1 MRQEREKDGNQ
12 GIRLSGFP
20 TIRKSRKALTLLF
33 AGTAVIVLLA
43 VLVVVGGAALI
54 LFNAGALSPED
65 LPRESGNRVIV
76 LMLVVSLVVGIGFSY
91 LLGWIFTKPLN
102 IIINN
107 MNRLATGD
115 FKARIRFDS
124 VFDRHPTVAE
134 LSRSFNTMAEELEN
148 TEMLRSDFVNNFS
161 HEFKTPIV
169 SIAGFAKLLKSADL
183 SDDERAE
190 YINIIEEESHRLSDM
205 ANNVLNLTK
214 IENQN
219 ILSGLSTFN
228 LSEQIRT
235 CFLIL
240 ENKWANRDLDFSLD
254 FDEYDVTA
262 NEEMLKQVWLNL
274 IDNALK
280 FTPDGGR
287 IVVTIARSRSITVSV
302 FNSGSRVASEN
313 VERIFRKF
321 YQEDSSHATRGN
333 GVGLSLVKAIVELHG
348 GSVVCLSDETGTTFT
363 VTLPP
368 RRLFP
373 SPTRERAEA
382 ETKETE

>member
-1 MRQEREKDGNQ
+1 MNQNRQKDGKQ
-12 GIRLSGFP
+12 GFRLPGFP

-33 AGTAVIVLLA
+33 AGTASIVLLA
-43 VLVVVGGAALI
+43 VLIVVGGAALI
-54 LFNAGALSPED
+54 LFNAGVLSPGD

-76 LMLVVSLVVGIGFSY
+76 LILTVSLFVGIAVSY
-91 LLGWIFTKPLN
+91 LLGMIFTKPLN

-169 SIAGFAKLLKSADL
+169 SIAGFAKLLKSGDL
-183 SDDERAE
+183 SDDEREE
-190 YINIIEEESHRLSDM
+190 YINIIEEESLRLSDM

-214 IENQN
+214 IENQT
-219 ILSGLSTFN
+219 ILSGLSKFN

-240 ENKWANRDLDFSLD
+240 ESKWANRDLDFSLD

-262 NEEMLKQVWLNL
+262 NEEMLKQVWINL

-280 FTPDGGR
+280 FTPEGGR
-287 IVVTIARSRSITVSV
+287 ISVSIERTYRLTVSI
-302 FNSGSRVASEN
+302 FNSGSFVPEANR
-313 VERIFRKF
+313 ERIFRKF
-321 YQEDSSHATRGN
+321 YHGDPSHATKGN
-333 GVGLSLVKAIVELHG
+333 GVGLSLVRAIVELHG
-348 GSVVCLSDETGTTFT
+348 GRVVCASDENGTTFT
-363 VTLPP
+363 VSLPL
-368 RRLFP
+368 R
-373 SPTRERAEA
+373 
-382 ETKETE
+382 

>member
-1 MRQEREKDGNQ
+1 MKGTDQKGGKQ
-12 GIRLSGFP
+12 GFRIPGFP

-43 VLVVVGGAALI
+43 VLVVVGGAAFI
-54 LFNAGALSPED
+54 LFNAGVLSPED
-65 LPRESGNRVIV
+65 LPRESGNRIIV
-76 LMLVVSLVVGIGFSY
+76 LSLVISLVVGIGFSY

-134 LSRSFNTMAEELEN
+134 LSRAFNTMAEELEN

-169 SIAGFAKLLKSADL
+169 SIAGFAKLLKSGDL

-190 YINIIEEESHRLSDM
+190 YINIIEEESLRLSDM

-214 IENQN
+214 IENQT

-262 NEEMLKQVWLNL
+262 NEEMLKQVWINL

-280 FTPDGGR
+280 FTPEGGR
-287 IVVTIARSRSITVSV
+287 IAVSIERTWRLTVSI
-302 FNSGSRVASEN
+302 FNSGSFVLEEN
-313 VERIFRKF
+313 RERIFRKF
-321 YQEDSSHATRGN
+321 YQEDSSHSTHGN

-348 GSVVCLSDETGTTFT
+348 GRVVCTSDEEGTTFT
-363 VTLPP
+363 VTLPL
-368 RRLFP
+368 R
-373 SPTRERAEA
+373 
-382 ETKETE
+382 K

>member
-1 MRQEREKDGNQ
+1 MRDEREKDGKQ
-12 GIRLSGFP
+12 GFRLPGFP

-43 VLVVVGGAALI
+43 VLIVVGGAALT
-54 LFNAGALSPED
+54 LFNAGVLDPADIE
-65 LPRESGNRVIV
+65 RGSGNRIIILCLVI
-76 LMLVVSLVVGIGFSY
+76 SLAVGIGFSY
-91 LLGWIFTKPLN
+91 FLGWIFTKPLN

-134 LSRSFNTMAEELEN
+134 LSRAFNTMAEELEN

-169 SIAGFAKLLKSADL
+169 SIAGFAKLLKSGDL
-183 SDDERAE
+183 SDEEREE
-190 YINIIEEESHRLSDM
+190 YINIIEEESLRLSDM

-214 IENQN
+214 IENQT
-219 ILSGLSTFN
+219 ILSGLTTFN

-262 NEEMLKQVWLNL
+262 NEEMLKQVWVNL

-280 FTPDGGR
+280 FTPEGGR
-287 IVVTIARSRSITVSV
+287 IAVRIERTREITVEV
-302 FNSGSRVASEN
+302 FNSGSFVAEEN
-313 VERIFRKF
+313 RERIFRKF
-321 YQEDSSHATRGN
+321 YQEDPSHSTRGN
-333 GVGLSLVKAIVELHG
+333 GVGLSLVRAIVELHG
-348 GSVVCLSDETGTTFT
+348 GKVSCSSDGEGTTFT
-363 VTLPP
+363 VRLPV
-368 RRLFP
+368 R
-373 SPTRERAEA
+373 
-382 ETKETE
+382 K

>member
-1 MRQEREKDGNQ
+1 MRNEKEKGERQ
-12 GIRLSGFP
+12 GFHLPGLP

-43 VLVVVGGAALI
+43 VLIVVGGAALI
-54 LFNAGALSPED
+54 LFNAGVLSPED

-76 LMLVVSLVVGIGFSY
+76 LMLVVSLFVGIGFSY
-91 LLGWIFTKPLN
+91 FLGWIFTRPLN

-134 LSRSFNTMAEELEN
+134 LSRAFNTMAEELEN

-169 SIAGFAKLLKSADL
+169 SIAGFAKLLKSGDL
-183 SDDERAE
+183 SDDEREE
-190 YINIIEEESHRLSDM
+190 YINIIEEESLRLSDM
-205 ANNVLNLTK
+205 ANNVLSLTK
-214 IENQN
+214 IENQR
-219 ILSGLSTFN
+219 ILSGLATFN

-235 CFLIL
+235 CFVIL
-240 ENKWANRDLDFSLD
+240 ESKWSGRDLDFSLD

-280 FTPDGGR
+280 FTPEGGR
-287 IVVTIARSRSITVSV
+287 IAVTIKRDRALAVSV
-302 FNSGSRVASEN
+302 FNSGSFIPEENRERV
-313 VERIFRKF
+313 FRKF
-321 YQEDSSHATRGN
+321 YQGDPSHSTRGN
-333 GVGLSLVKAIVELHG
+333 GVGLSLVRAIVELHG
-348 GSVVCLSDETGTTFT
+348 GTVVCSSDGEGTTFT
-363 VTLPP
+363 VTLPLRP
-368 RRLFP
+368 AA
-373 SPTRERAEA
+373 REE
-382 ETKETE
+382 

>member
-1 MRQEREKDGNQ
+1 MKDEKKKGKQ
-12 GIRLSGFP
+12 GFHLPSFP
-20 TIRKSRKALTLLF
+20 MIRKSRKALTLLF
-33 AGTAVIVLLA
+33 AGTAVIILLA
-43 VLVVVGGAALI
+43 VLVVVGGAAFI
-54 LFNAGALSPED
+54 LFNAGVLSPED

-76 LMLVVSLVVGIGFSY
+76 LMLVVSLIVGIGFSY
-91 LLGWIFTKPLN
+91 FLGWIFTRPLN

-134 LSRSFNTMAEELEN
+134 LSRAFNTMAEELEN

-169 SIAGFAKLLKSADL
+169 SIAGFAKLLKSGDL
-183 SDDERAE
+183 SDDEREE
-190 YINIIEEESHRLSDM
+190 YINVIEEESLRLSEM

-214 IENQN
+214 IENQT
-219 ILSGLSTFN
+219 ILSGLTTFN

-240 ENKWANRDLDFSLD
+240 ESKWANRDLDFGLD
-254 FDEYDVTA
+254 FEEYDVRA

-280 FTPDGGR
+280 YTPDGGR
-287 IVVTIARSRSITVSV
+287 IAVTIERTNQLTVSI
-302 FNSGSRVASEN
+302 FNSGSFVPEEN
-313 VERIFRKF
+313 RERIFRKF
-321 YQEDSSHATRGN
+321 YQGDPSHAAKGN
-333 GVGLSLVKAIVELHG
+333 GVGLSVVKAIVELHRG
-348 GSVVCLSDETGTTFT
+348 TVVCSSDEEGTTFT
-363 VTLPP
+363 VALPL
-368 RRLFP
+368 R
-373 SPTRERAEA
+373 
-382 ETKETE
+382 

>member
-1 MRQEREKDGNQ
+1 MKDENEKGKQ
-12 GIRLSGFP
+12 GFHLPGLP

-33 AGTAVIVLLA
+33 AGTATIVLLA

-54 LFNAGALSPED
+54 LFNAGVLSPED
-65 LPRESGNRVIV
+65 LPRASGNRLIF
-76 LMLVVSLVVGIGFSY
+76 LILAVSFVVGIGMSY
-91 LLGWIFTKPLN
+91 FLGWIFTKPLN

-134 LSRSFNTMAEELEN
+134 LSRAFNTMAEELEN

-169 SIAGFAKLLKSADL
+169 SIAGFAKLLKSGDL
-183 SDDERAE
+183 TDDERAE
-190 YINIIEEESHRLSDM
+190 YINVIEEESLRLSDM

-214 IENQN
+214 VENQT

-240 ENKWANRDLDFSLD
+240 ENKWANRDLDFALD
-254 FDEYDVTA
+254 FDEHDVRA
-262 NEEMLKQVWLNL
+262 NEELLKQVWLNL

-287 IVVTIARSRSITVSV
+287 IAVTIEKTDLLTVSV
-302 FNSGSRVASEN
+302 FNSGSFVAEEN
-313 VERIFRKF
+313 RERIFRKF
-321 YQEDSSHATRGN
+321 YQEDSSHATHGN

-348 GSVVCLSDETGTTFT
+348 GAVVCRSDGEGTTFT
-363 VTLPP
+363 VTLPL
-368 RRLFP
+368 RDAE
-373 SPTRERAEA
+373 RE
-382 ETKETE
+382 

>member
-1 MRQEREKDGNQ
+1 MKDEREKNGKQ
-12 GIRLSGFP
+12 GFRLPGFP

-33 AGTAVIVLLA
+33 AGTVVIVLLA
-43 VLVVVGGAALI
+43 VLIVVGGAAFI
-54 LFNAGALSPED
+54 LFNAGVLSPED
-65 LPRESGNRVIV
+65 IPHLSGNNVIV
-76 LMLVVSLVVGIGFSY
+76 LMLVVSLVVGIGFSFF
-91 LLGWIFTKPLN
+91 LGWIFTKPLN

-169 SIAGFAKLLKSADL
+169 SIAGFAKLLKSGDL
-183 SDDERAE
+183 TDDERAE
-190 YINIIEEESHRLSDM
+190 YINIIEEESLRLSDM

-214 IENQN
+214 IENQT
-219 ILSGLSTFN
+219 ILSGLTTFN

-240 ENKWANRDLDFSLD
+240 ESKWANRDLDFSLD
-254 FDEYDVTA
+254 FDEYEVRA

-280 FTPDGGR
+280 FTPEGGR
-287 IVVTIARSRSITVSV
+287 IAVTIERTFQLTVSV
-302 FNSGSRVASEN
+302 FNSGSFVSEEN
-313 VERIFRKF
+313 RERIFRKF
-321 YQEDSSHATRGN
+321 YQGDPSHATKGN
-333 GVGLSLVKAIVELHG
+333 GVGLSVVRAIVELHG
-348 GSVVCLSDETGTTFT
+348 GAVSCSSDEEGTTFT
-363 VTLPP
+363 VALPL
-368 RRLFP
+368 R
-373 SPTRERAEA
+373 
-382 ETKETE
+382 